1 MEIQPQGIKSSEAR
15 KRMEPEALRLP
26 NPNDERKPNF
36 VNHIMIAREARQAII
51 RGK

>member
-1 MEIQPQGIKSSEAR
+1 MEILQRGIKTSEAR
-15 KRMEPEALRLP
+15 KRIEGEALRLP
-26 NPNDERKPNF
+26 NPNDPKKPEF